1 MKKHGMLILLSLILF
16 CFAQPAHGATTT
28 NAKTVEGYIMAL
40 KTMPETETAPAI
52 SSLQLQKYDGTFV
65 TVIISNEATFTIDQ
79 LSVKMDDFKPGMEVY
94 GELIDNKLSLLQ
106 GFSTSNPGYIVPQS
120 KMIQGRVVKID
131 QQQINIIKSDGK
143 AFSCSLNPATVIL
156 KNSLHTPA
164 SRIYE
169 GDQVKLYFDEIDA
182 AVLSRVQVEGSSIVV
197 KDIYRGKLNQVD
209 EARQNIALTDVQVWH
224 NAQWE
229 DYKGSLTLPYNSQ
242 SPAYLSGQLIPFK
255 NLKQYRGKT
264 VYMAINSK
272 LGRDRIEKMVINRQY
287 EIINNSKIANIS
299 WYSQAL
305 ELRNKRNYN
314 FNDGTIIIKNGRL
327 MDSFALGP
335 DMDTLLIADNQ
346 GTVNV
351 IKVLDIGVNNNST
364 GQHNIYLG
372 RLRQVADHEL
382 VLTNVYILNNHCLQ
396 SHSSS
401 LTLQLNGDT
410 VFFDRVNKK
419 LLNLDD
425 FKRGNYAEDNAN
437 DWYGYLY
444 TDGDMLIAGQ
454 IQQFPDSIYDHRVSK
469 GIMETTPA
477 SGPPWIIGLRNVQD
491 WSNSRQEWMLMS
503 NNRNLQIDEAVIIKD
518 DRMIAPEELRQ
529 GDCLYILQNSVNN
542 LLLNPYHAK
551 IIIVK

>member
-1 MKKHGMLILLSLILF
+1 MKKHRMLILLSLILL
-16 CFAQPAHGATTT
+16 CFTQPAHGAATTK
-28 NAKTVEGYIMAL
+28 AKTVEGYIMAL
-40 KTMPETETAPAI
+40 KTTLTTETAPAI

-79 LSVKMDDFKPGMEVY
+79 LPVKMDDFKPGMEVY
-94 GELIDNKLSLLQ
+94 GELKDNKLSLLQ

-131 QQQINIIKSDGK
+131 QQQINIIKSDGRE
-143 AFSCSLNPATVIL
+143 FSCSLNPATVIL
-156 KNSLHTPA
+156 KNSLHTPV
-164 SRIYE
+164 SSIYE

-182 AVLSRVQVEGSSIVV
+182 AVLSRVQVEGPSIVV

-209 EARQNIALTDVQVWH
+209 EARQSITLMDVQVWQ
-224 NAQWE
+224 NAKWE
-229 DYKGSLTLPYNSQ
+229 DYKGSLTLPYNRQ
-242 SPAYLSGQLIPFK
+242 SPAYLSGQMIPFK

-264 VYMAINSK
+264 VYMAMNSK

-287 EIINNSKIANIS
+287 EVVNNNKISNIS

-305 ELRNKRNYN
+305 ELRNKRNYS

-335 DMDTLLIADNQ
+335 DMDTLLIADNH
-346 GTVNV
+346 GTANV
-351 IKVLDIGVNNNST
+351 IKILDIGVNNNST

-382 VLTNVYILNNHCLQ
+382 VLTNVDILNNNCLQ
-396 SHSSS
+396 PYNSS
-401 LTLQLNGDT
+401 LTLQLNEDT
-410 VFFDRVNKK
+410 VFFDRVNNKV
-419 LLNLDD
+419 LNLAD
-425 FKRGNYAEDNAN
+425 FKCGNYAQNSAN

-469 GIMETTPA
+469 GIVVTTPT
-477 SGPPWIIGLRNVQD
+477 SGPPWLTGLRNIQD

-503 NNRNLQIDEAVIIKD
+503 NNRNLQINETVIIKD
-518 DRMIAPEELRQ
+518 DRVITPEDLKP
-529 GDCLYILQNSVNN
+529 GDRLYILQNSVGNSK
-542 LLLNPYHAK
+542 LNPYYAK
-551 IIIVK
+551 VIIVK